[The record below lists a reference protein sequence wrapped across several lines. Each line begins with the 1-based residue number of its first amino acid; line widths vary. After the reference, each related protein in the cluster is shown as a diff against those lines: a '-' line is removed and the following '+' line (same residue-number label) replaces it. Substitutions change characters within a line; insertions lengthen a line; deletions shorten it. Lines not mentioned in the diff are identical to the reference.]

1 MSRLF
6 AIAHNTFRETMR
18 DRVLYSLLFF
28 AGLVL
33 VTSLVLEE
41 VTIGDADKV
50 VRSVGMGAIRI
61 FGSVFAIFLGVGLVY
76 KELERKTIYTIA
88 SKPIPRWIFV
98 LGKYFGLM
106 GVIVVNVALMG
117 VLFLGVTSYQQGF
130 VGSGVFVAWG
140 LLIVE
145 LGLLTAWSLLFS
157 TYSSPTVAA
166 TFSIAVFVIGH
177 LADDIWLYGTVAQSE
192 TVRATA
198 EAVYWVLPNFSVF
211 DVSDLAVHGL
221 PMDSGQV
228 LLAVAYGVGY
238 ASAVLAAACLVF
250 QGRDF
255 K

>member
-1 MSRLF
+1 MSRLL

-33 VTSLVLEE
+33 LTSLVLEE
-41 VTIGDADKV
+41 LTIGDADKV
-50 VRSVGMGAIRI
+50 VRSVGMGAIRV
-61 FGSVFAIFLGVGLVY
+61 FGSVFAVFLGVGLVY

-88 SKPIPRWIFV
+88 SKPIPRWMFV
-98 LGKYFGLM
+98 IGKYLGLLAVIAVNLGLM
-106 GVIVVNVALMG
+106 SL
-117 VLFLGVTSYQQGF
+117 LFLLITGMQQGF
-130 VGSGVFVAWG
+130 VGTGVFVAWG
-140 LLIVE
+140 LLMVE
-145 LGLLTAWSLLFS
+145 LSLLTAWSLLFS

-177 LADDIWLYGTVAQSE
+177 LADDIWLYGTSAQSAQ
-192 TVRATA
+192 VRAIA

-211 DVSDLAVHGL
+211 DVSDLAVHRL
-221 PMDSGQV
+221 PIPGDQV
-228 LLAVAYGVGY
+228 LWAVLYGLGY
-238 ASAVLAAACLVF
+238 ASAVVAAACLVF

>member
-1 MSRLF
+1 MSRLV
-6 AIAHNTFRETMR
+6 AIAQNTFRETMR

-33 VTSLVLEE
+33 MTSLALEE
-41 VTIGDADKV
+41 LTIGDADKV
-50 VRSVGMGAIRI
+50 IRSVGMGAIRV
-61 FGSVFAIFLGVGLVY
+61 FGSIFAVFLGVGLVY

-88 SKPIPRWIFV
+88 CKPIPRWMFV
-98 LGKYFGLM
+98 LGKYLGLM
-106 GVIVVNVALMG
+106 AVITVNLGLMAL
-117 VLFLGVTSYQQGF
+117 LFLVVTGFQQGF
-130 VGSGVFVAWG
+130 VGSGVFLSWG
-140 LLIVE
+140 LLLVE
-145 LGLLTAWSLLFS
+145 LSLLTAWSLLFS

-177 LADDIWLYGTVAQSE
+177 LADDIWLYGTAADSPQ
-192 TVRATA
+192 VRAIS

-211 DVSDLAVHGL
+211 DVSDLAVHQL
-221 PMDSGQV
+221 PIPGDQV
-228 LLAVAYGVGY
+228 LWAVVYGVAY

>member
-33 VTSLVLEE
+33 MTSLALEE
-41 VTIGDADKV
+41 LTIGDADKV
-50 VRSVGMGAIRI
+50 VRSVGMGAIRV
-61 FGSVFAIFLGVGLVY
+61 FGSIFAIFLGVGLVY

-88 SKPIPRWIFV
+88 SKPIPRWMFV

-106 GVIVVNVALMG
+106 AVITVNLGLMAL
-117 VLFLGVTSYQQGF
+117 LFLVVTGFQQGF

-140 LLIVE
+140 LLLVE
-145 LGLLTAWSLLFS
+145 LALLTAWSLLFS

-177 LADDIWLYGTVAQSE
+177 LADDIWLYGTAADSAS
-192 TVRATA
+192 VRAMS

-211 DVSDLAVHGL
+211 DVSDLAVHQLAIPGE
-221 PMDSGQV
+221 QV
-228 LLAVAYGVGY
+228 LWAVAYGVGY